1 LNNTQVC
8 NIDPSA
14 TTNALIQNVGGKVS
28 LTTAAIGNTFSLNAL
43 PASTLNVNNFQN
55 NGAINV
61 ATANLTLANVAGDV
75 ALTTAAIGNSFTVSG
90 GN

>member
-1 LNNTQVC
+1 L
-8 NIDPSA
+8 
-14 TTNALIQNVGGKVS
+14 
-28 LTTAAIGNTFSLNAL
+28 
-43 PASTLNVNNFQN
+43 NNFQN

-61 ATANLTLANVAGDV
+61 ATANLALTNVAGDV